1 MGSEGEFAVAVQR
14 ALQDI
19 FRSHEQVV
27 LGLHKNNRRLLA
39 EVEKLKAGVK
49 ALTVQLEQL
58 YKQNQQLAS
67 DKMLLESLR
76 RKGKNK

>member
-19 FRSHEQVV
+19 FRSHEEVV
-27 LGLHKNNRRLLA
+27 LGLQRKNRLLLL
-39 EVEKLKAGVK
+39 EVRKLKAGVK
-49 ALTVQLEQL
+49 ALTEQLEQL
-58 YKQNQQLAS
+58 YRENQLLAS

-76 RKGKNK
+76 RKEKNK